1 MSNMSSSDRQKLDF
15 DSESSELVEDYKKI
29 VIANSNNLNLATEYL
44 YESLVEEAIMGV
56 AFQMHFENKFPVSLE
71 MIFYDDFH
79 INM

>member
-71 MIFYDDFH
+71 MIFSDDFH

>member
-71 MIFYDDFH
+71 MIFSDDFH
-79 INM
+79 NNM